1 MGIVYNSKIGK
12 GYINTPV
19 CQQAISWQQVTKQLT
34 RQNIQFLK
42 SLGLKLIN
50 QKNNGNVKKTV
61 KKFTKVTCIF
71 ICCCHLKP
79 EENGGSP

>member
-19 CQQAISWQQVTKQLT
+19 CQQAISRQQVTKQLT

-50 QKNNGNVKKTV
+50 QKNNGSVKKIQS
-61 KKFTKVTCIF
+61 KK
-71 ICCCHLKP
+71 LKK
-79 EENGGSP
+79 